1 MTYTLPDDQGKW
13 ISMGEVVH
21 VGPVLNYKTV
31 EGLGNYVRAELTGKG
46 GTSFT
51 NPFGLQAD

>member
-1 MTYTLPDDQGKW
+1 
-13 ISMGEVVH
+13 MGEVVH